1 MQAISSGQVWII
13 TAAAAGAAWSVRWW
27 VGRCHLPHID
37 DADAPTR
44 DRVEELHWAFRDRT
58 VPSADAQADVLHAHW
73 SRLHPLHFAPP
84 GTPAPTA
91 RRSGLSRGMD

>member
-1 MQAISSGQVWII
+1 MQAVSSRQVWII

-27 VGRCHLPHID
+27 VGRGDLPHI

-58 VPSADAQADVLHAHW
+58 VPSADSRADVLHAYW
-73 SRLHPLHFAPP
+73 SRLHPLHFAPACA
-84 GTPAPTA
+84 PAPTA
-91 RRSGLSRGMD
+91 RRSRLSRSVD

>member
-1 MQAISSGQVWII
+1 MQAISSDQVWII

-27 VGRCHLPHID
+27 VGRGHLPHIE
-37 DADAPTR
+37 ANASTH

-58 VPSADAQADVLHAHW
+58 MPTADAQADVLHVYW

-84 GTPAPTA
+84 CAPAPTA
-91 RRSGLSRGMD
+91 RRSGLSRSVD